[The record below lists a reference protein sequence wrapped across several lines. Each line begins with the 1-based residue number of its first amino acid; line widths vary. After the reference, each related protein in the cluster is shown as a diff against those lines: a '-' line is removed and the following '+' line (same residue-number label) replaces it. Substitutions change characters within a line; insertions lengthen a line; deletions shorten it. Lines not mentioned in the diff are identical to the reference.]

1 MANSSYKKIKQ
12 NTLIYGGGAIGS
24 FLAACLLKANH
35 KIFFLCRNKNYKIIK
50 LKGLEI
56 KVYNNSILKR
66 KITLNNSKNFT
77 VIKNLKEIKK
87 HKINNI
93 FITTKINQNLKKIFH
108 NIEPFINKK
117 TLIVTPCTS
126 IPFWWHK
133 CLSVDIQKKID
144 KNLYYLYLKNLE
156 KKNLVGM
163 TMWLSG
169 KIEKPGKVII
179 SHVQRGFPIKEVF
192 KERKSQV
199 DELRKD
205 LIKTTLS
212 PKIKNIFSEIFIKSL
227 NSFAFNVIALKYEQ
241 NNRQLRENRKAINEV
256 SSILEEGDKIL
267 KINKIKIFQS
277 PKSRIVQTLK
287 SKNHT
292 MSMLNAYKNNK
303 EIELKFL
310 WLSFKKLADILKYK
324 MKIADQTYK
333 HVSKKINEYF

>member
-1 MANSSYKKIKQ
+1 M
-12 NTLIYGGGAIGS
+12 G
-24 FLAACLLKANH
+24 
-35 KIFFLCRNKNYKIIK
+35 
-50 LKGLEI
+50 
-56 KVYNNSILKR
+56 
-66 KITLNNSKNFT
+66 
-77 VIKNLKEIKK
+77 
-87 HKINNI
+87 
-93 FITTKINQNLKKIFH
+93 
-108 NIEPFINKK
+108 
-117 TLIVTPCTS
+117 
-126 IPFWWHK
+126 
-133 CLSVDIQKKID
+133 
-144 KNLYYLYLKNLE
+144 
-156 KKNLVGM
+156 
-163 TMWLSG
+163 
-169 KIEKPGKVII
+169 
-179 SHVQRGFPIKEVF
+179 KEVES
-192 KERKSQV
+192 KVDVRRRVHDLQSQV

-277 PKSRIVQTLK
+277 PKSRIIQTLK

-310 WLSFKKLADILKYK
+310 WLSFKKLTSILKYK
-324 MKIADQTYK
+324 MNIADQTYK